1 MPTHVLQSILRAS
14 GQNAQKNPGKFGG
27 QVKENLKIILSVV
40 LSL

>member
-27 QVKENLKIILSVV
+27 QMKENFGQSI
-40 LSL
+40 